1 MTSFASDNV
10 TGIAPAILA
19 ALQAANEGS
28 APAYGEDAVTA
39 RLTEQVSEL
48 FERDCAVFPVAT
60 GSAANSLAMAALVPR
75 YGAVYCHR
83 EAHLNVDECGGPE
96 FYTGGAKLVALDG
109 AHAKIDAAALEAA
122 VDGAGDVH
130 RVQPAALSITQASEK
145 GAVYTTSEVAAL
157 AAVARRHNLAFH
169 MDGARFANAVAR
181 LGCSPAAI
189 TWKAGVDVLSLGA
202 TKNGALAAEAV
213 VFFDPKQAGD
223 FAYLRKR
230 GGHLLSK
237 MRFLSVQLEAYLSDD
252 LWLANARHANAQAA
266 RLAEGLERLPG
277 ARLLSPVE
285 ANEIFVALPEAVIA
299 GLEARGFEFFRWGR
313 PEEGQVRLVTAF
325 DTAPEAVDAFLA
337 AAAALCADGDAATRA
352 RA

>member
-1 MTSFASDNV
+1 MSSFASDNV

-19 ALQAANEGS
+19 ALQAANEGT
-28 APAYGEDAVTA
+28 AEAYGADAATA
-39 RLTEQVSEL
+39 RLSERVSAL

-145 GAVYTTSEVAAL
+145 GAVYTAAEVAAL
-157 AAVARRHNLAFH
+157 AAVARHHGLAFH

-189 TWKAGVDVLSLGA
+189 TWQAGVDVLSLGA

-237 MRFLSVQLEAYLSDD
+237 MRFLSVQLEAYLSDG
-252 LWLANARHANAQAA
+252 LWLANARHANTMAA
-266 RLAEGLERLPG
+266 RLAEGLGRLPG

-285 ANEIFVALPEAVIA
+285 ANEIFVALPEAAIA
-299 GLEARGFEFFRWGR
+299 GLEARGFGFFRWGR
-313 PEEGQVRLVTAF
+313 PEDGQIRLVTAF

-337 AAAALCADGDAATRA
+337 AAAALCAGSDARA

>member
-1 MTSFASDNV
+1 MSSFASDNV

-19 ALQAANEGS
+19 ALQAANAGS

-39 RLTEQVSEL
+39 RLSERVSHL

-122 VDGAGDVH
+122 IDGAGDVH

-145 GAVYTTSEVAAL
+145 GTVYTAAEVAAL

-189 TWKAGVDVLSLGA
+189 TWQAGVDVLSLGA

-213 VFFDPKQAGD
+213 VFFDPPRAGD

-237 MRFLSVQLEAYLSDD
+237 MRFLSVQLEAYLSDG

-277 ARLLSPVE
+277 ARLLSTVE
-285 ANEIFVALPEAVIA
+285 ANEIFVALPEAVIV
-299 GLEARGFEFFRWGR
+299 GLEARGFGFFRWGR
-313 PEEGQVRLVTAF
+313 PEEGQIRLVTAF

-337 AAAALCADGDAATRA
+337 AAADLCGGGDTRA

>member
-28 APAYGEDAVTA
+28 APAYGADAVTA
-39 RLTEQVSEL
+39 RLSERVSDL

-96 FYTGGAKLVALDG
+96 FYSGGAKLVALDG
-109 AHAKIDAAALEAA
+109 AHAKIDATALEAA
-122 VDGAGDVH
+122 IDGVGDVH

-145 GAVYTTSEVAAL
+145 GAVYRPEEVAAL

-181 LGCSPAAI
+181 LGCSPAEI
-189 TWKAGVDVLSLGA
+189 TWQAGVDVLSLGA

-213 VFFDPKQAGD
+213 VFFDPPRAGD

-237 MRFLSVQLEAYLSDD
+237 MRFLSVQLEAYLSDG

-277 ARLLSPVE
+277 AHLLSPVE

-299 GLEARGFEFFRWGR
+299 GLEARGFGFFRWGR
-313 PEEGQVRLVTAF
+313 PEQGQIRLVTAF
-325 DTAPEAVDAFLA
+325 DTAPRAVDAFLA
-337 AAAALCADGDAATRA
+337 AAEDLCGGSDTRA

>member
-28 APAYGEDAVTA
+28 APAYGADAVTA
-39 RLTEQVSEL
+39 RLSERVSAL

-96 FYTGGAKLVALDG
+96 FYSGGAKLVALDG
-109 AHAKIDAAALEAA
+109 PHAKIDAAALEAA
-122 VDGAGDVH
+122 IDGAGDVH

-145 GAVYTTSEVAAL
+145 GAVYRPEEVAAL

-169 MDGARFANAVAR
+169 MDGARFANAVAH
-181 LGCSPAAI
+181 LGCSPAEI
-189 TWKAGVDVLSLGA
+189 TWQAGVDVLSLGA

-213 VFFDPKQAGD
+213 VFFDPQRAGD

-299 GLEARGFEFFRWGR
+299 GLEARGFGFFRWGR

-325 DTAPEAVDAFLA
+325 DTAPEAVDAFLTA
-337 AAAALCADGDAATRA
+337 AADLCGGGDTRA